1 MIRVAHRMNDDA
13 INKQRKVVTLR
24 DVSAAAGLGMSTVS
38 RVLRNH
44 GSFSQATRA
53 RVMKAVEELGY
64 VPNRIAGSLASSGSN
79 LVGIVIP
86 SLHNIVFPDLLSGAA
101 VALTPLGLQTV
112 ISVTDYDV
120 AQEQKVIESI
130 MAWRPAAFLVA
141 GLEHSER
148 TRALLKNSGVRVA
161 ELLDTDG
168 EGIDIVVG
176 FSQWEAGMACA
187 RHLVE
192 RGYRRIGYVG
202 PHFSFDP
209 RARKRFDGFSSI
221 LAEAGMAPIETELI
235 DGVSSTEVGRGALE
249 RLLARNPG
257 LDAVYFSNDDF
268 AVGGLFHCYA
278 EGISVPS
285 QLAIMGY
292 NGLDIG
298 RFAPQPLTTLRTPR
312 AEIGEIGARLVME
325 SRGPQVVNLP
335 FELLEGETT

>member
-1 MIRVAHRMNDDA
+1 MSDHED
-13 INKQRKVVTLR
+13 NKRKAEVTLR

-44 GSFSQATRA
+44 GSFSQATRE

-86 SLHNIVFPDLLSGAA
+86 SLHSIVFPDLLSGAA
-101 VALTPLGLQTV
+101 VTLNPLGFQTV
-112 ISVTDYDV
+112 ISITDYDLE
-120 AQEQKVIESI
+120 QEQKVIESI
-130 MAWRPAAFLVA
+130 MAWRPAAFLVT

-148 TRALLKNSGVRVA
+148 TRMLLRNSGVRVA

-176 FSQWEAGMACA
+176 FSQRDAGKACA

-202 PHFSFDP
+202 PPFSFDR
-209 RARKRFDGFSSI
+209 RARKRFEGFSQI
-221 LAEAGMAPIETELI
+221 LAEAGLAPVEIELVGGI
-235 DGVSSTEVGRGALE
+235 SSTEVGRAALE
-249 RLLARNPG
+249 RMLARSPT

-278 EGISVPS
+278 NDIAVPS

-312 AEIGEIGARLVME
+312 AAVGEIAARLVME
-325 SRGPQVVNLP
+325 SGDPQVVSLP